1 MPTLNENNYPRKV
14 LLLYSGGL
22 DTSCM
27 LKWIPEQYGGA
38 EVVTLT
44 LDLGQ
49 GEDLEF
55 AKQKALDLG
64 ALSAHIIDAQDQFAE
79 DFLLPAIKANAL
91 YQGEY
96 PLATALARPLI
107 AELAVDLAH
116 QVGADTIA
124 HGCTGKGNDQVRFE
138 VSIKA
143 LDPDLNIIAPIR
155 EWDMT
160 RDLEL
165 RYAEQHGIPL
175 PEETNVNY
183 SIDANLWGRSIE
195 CGILE
200 DPYQEPPEDVH
211 SLITPAEH
219 APDEPEYIEIDF
231 EAGAP
236 VALNGNMMS
245 PVELINLL
253 NQIAGGHGIGLID
266 MIEDRV
272 VGLKSREIYEAP
284 AAICLIKA
292 HKELQN
298 LCSTIHQNEF
308 KGSVDQKWGE
318 LVYKGL
324 WHDPLR
330 EDLQA
335 FVESANARVTGVVR
349 MKLYKGTAQVVGRRS
364 PYALYD
370 KSLISYE
377 SGHTFD
383 QEDAVGFI
391 ELWGLPTRGAY
402 RHKLDQVKT

>member
-1 MPTLNENNYPRKV
+1 MNSLNETINPSKV

-64 ALSAHIIDAQDQFAE
+64 ATSAHIIDAQDQFAE
-79 DFLLPAIKANAL
+79 EFIIPAIQSNAL

-107 AELAVDLAH
+107 AEIAVDLAH

-143 LDPDLNIIAPIR
+143 LDPNMNIIAPIR

-175 PEETNVNY
+175 PEESNVNY

-211 SLITPAEH
+211 SMITPAEE
-219 APDEPEYIEIDF
+219 APDASEYIEIDF
-231 EAGAP
+231 QSGVP
-236 VALNGNMMS
+236 TALNGALMK
-245 PVELINLL
+245 PVELINNL
-253 NQIAGGHGIGLID
+253 NAIAGGHGIGMVD

-292 HKELQN
+292 HKELEN
-298 LCSTIHQNEF
+298 LCCTIHQNEF
-308 KGSVDQKWGE
+308 KSQVDQKWGE

-330 EDLQA
+330 ENLQS
-335 FVESANARVTGVVR
+335 FVQSANEQVTGVVR
-349 MKLYKGTAQVVGRRS
+349 MKLYKGVAQVVGRRS
-364 PYALYD
+364 PNALYD
-370 KSLISYE
+370 KSLISYD

-391 ELWGLPTRGAY
+391 ELWGLPTRGAN
-402 RHKLDQVKT
+402 RHKLDQVKA